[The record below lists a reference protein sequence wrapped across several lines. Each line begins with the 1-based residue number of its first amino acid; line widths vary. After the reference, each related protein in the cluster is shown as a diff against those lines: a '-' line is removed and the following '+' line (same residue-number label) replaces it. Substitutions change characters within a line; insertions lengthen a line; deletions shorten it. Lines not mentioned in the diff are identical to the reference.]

1 MTRLYFGILISVGFA
16 VIDPSYAQISPDFDR
31 LPTLTFATSPPD
43 TSTAGFNTGLTSSLR
58 CASTSSRSLTPKP
71 AFNSARS
78 AGHGVLSLYS
88 ELRCHAPK
96 FARR

>member
-1 MTRLYFGILISVGFA
+1 MTRLYFSILISFGTPVT
-16 VIDPSYAQISPDFDR
+16 DPSYAQISPDSDP

-58 CASTSSRSLTPKP
+58 WALTSSRSLTHRP
-71 AFNSARS
+71 AFNSAWS
-78 AGHGVLSLYS
+78 GGQGVLSLYS
-88 ELRCHAPK
+88 QLPCHAPK